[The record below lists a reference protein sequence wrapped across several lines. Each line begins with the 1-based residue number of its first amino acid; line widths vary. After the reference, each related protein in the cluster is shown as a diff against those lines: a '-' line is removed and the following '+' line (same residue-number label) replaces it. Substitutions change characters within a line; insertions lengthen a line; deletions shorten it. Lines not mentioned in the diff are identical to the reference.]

1 MNDFIE
7 VLIDEEKQA
16 SAVLNEVRWGGKI
29 PNRITNF

>member
-16 SAVLNEVRWGGKI
+16 SAVLNEVRLGEK
-29 PNRITNF
+29 NKKE